1 MTATVSAMTAIAHS
15 RAAIELHAGVKL
27 ADGPPDRVWLR
38 ATSDGWSLLDPS
50 GKVLF
55 HGLGQSSRRHCLE
68 FARSRGVLAVLS

>member
-1 MTATVSAMTAIAHS
+1 MTAMAQS
-15 RAAIELHAGVKL
+15 RPAIELHAGVRL
-27 ADGPPDRVWLR
+27 ADDPPDRVWLR

-55 HGLGQSSRRHCLE
+55 QGLAQSSRRQCLE

>member
-1 MTATVSAMTAIAHS
+1 MSAIAHN
-15 RAAIELHAGVKL
+15 RAAIELHAGVRL
-27 ADGPPDRVWLR
+27 AEGPPGRLWLR

-55 HGLGQSSRRHCLE
+55 GGLGQSSRRQCLE

>member
-1 MTATVSAMTAIAHS
+1 MSAVVHG
-15 RAAIELHAGVKL
+15 RAAIELHSGVRL

-50 GKVLF
+50 GKLLYS
-55 HGLGQSSRRHCLE
+55 GLGRSSRRQCLE

>member
-1 MTATVSAMTAIAHS
+1 MSAIAHT
-15 RAAIELHAGVKL
+15 RPAIELHSGIRL
-27 ADGPPDRVWLR
+27 ADGPPGRLWLR

-55 HGLGQSSRRHCLE
+55 YGLGQSSRRECLE

>member
-1 MTATVSAMTAIAHS
+1 MTAIAHS
-15 RAAIELHAGVKL
+15 WAAIELHAGVSL
-27 ADGPPDRVWLR
+27 AGGPPDRLWLR

-55 HGLGQSSRRHCLE
+55 AGLGQSSRRRCLE